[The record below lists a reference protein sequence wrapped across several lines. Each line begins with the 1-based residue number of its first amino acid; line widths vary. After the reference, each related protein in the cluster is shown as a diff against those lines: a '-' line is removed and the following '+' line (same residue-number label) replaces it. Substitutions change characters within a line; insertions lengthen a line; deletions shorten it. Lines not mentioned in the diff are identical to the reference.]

1 MPFIKSNFD
10 AVLIDKSFILENIP
24 DANPTYVKVYL
35 YLLSLSG
42 QDADFKMVADKL
54 SLLESDVLNAYKYWE
69 EKGAFSSS
77 KETPAY
83 IKEETIE
90 VKKSDYKDGYVS
102 QAVIESPSL
111 KDMMQVA
118 EDLLEK
124 PLTAPE
130 MDTLFWFYDGLGL
143 SPEAVLM
150 LLEYCVSKGKPR
162 ISYAEKVALTWCDK
176 GLVTP
181 EAISLYLRESERKT
195 EDINFI
201 SSKMGIGGRNLTAPE
216 EEYFNKWLS
225 EFKMS
230 REMIV
235 FAYEKTILATGKLSL
250 PYMDKIL
257 TSWKDGGIFTVPEA
271 QKESDNKKEAS
282 KKAPSSPG
290 YEYGDLEQ
298 ISRN

>member
-10 AVLIDKSFILENIP
+10 LVSIDKSFILENIP
-24 DANPTYVKVYL
+24 DSNPTYIKVYL
-35 YLLSLSG
+35 YLLALSG
-42 QDADFKMVADKL
+42 QDVDFKVIADKL

-69 EKGAFSSS
+69 EKGAFSSDI
-77 KETPAY
+77 KPTY
-83 IKEETIE
+83 TKEEPVE

-162 ISYAEKVALTWCDK
+162 ISYAEKVALSWCDK

-181 EAISLYLRESERKT
+181 EAISLYLRDSERKT

-201 SSKMGIGGRNLTAPE
+201 LRKIGIQGRNLTAPE

-225 EFKMS
+225 SFKMS

-257 TSWKDGGIFTVPEA
+257 TSWFENGIFTVPEA
-271 QKESDNKKEAS
+271 QKESENKKDTI
-282 KKAPSSPG
+282 KKAPNTQG

>member
-1 MPFIKSNFD
+1 MPFIKSNFN
-10 AVLIDKSFILENIP
+10 AVIIDKSFILENIP

-35 YLLSLSG
+35 YLLALSG
-42 QDADFKMVADKL
+42 TDVDFKVVADKL

-69 EKGAFSSS
+69 EKGAFSYSES
-77 KETPAY
+77 APV
-83 IKEETIE
+83 IKEETVE
-90 VKKSDYKDGYVS
+90 VKKSDYSEGYVS

-162 ISYAEKVALTWCDK
+162 ISYAEKVALSWCDK

-181 EAISLYLRESERKT
+181 EAISIYLRESERKT

-201 SSKMGIGGRNLTAPE
+201 LIKIGIQGRSLTATE

-225 EFKMS
+225 VFKMS
-230 REMIV
+230 REMILL
-235 FAYEKTILATGKLSL
+235 AYEKTILATGKLSL

-257 TSWKDGGIFTVPEA
+257 TSWKESGIFTVLEA
-271 QKESDNKKEAS
+271 QKESESKKESS
-282 KKAPSSPG
+282 KKTPNAPG